1 MLFPFTYR
9 PTALHANKKVVHV
22 VSQQEFKAEDLPDLN
37 CQEVA
42 KAAVQI
48 QKVYRGF
55 QTRKQIKQSNDDLP
69 DLKSKDV
76 ADAAVKIQAGNKGMR
91 TRKGSPESK
100 KSKPREQEK
109 RAPGAKKVCRQADVA
124 TPCCFTASCPCMQVC
139 FIPIPGYSFSYELNS
154 LAGTG
159 PDRTLAAEVPSRR
172 IPFCSTNGVLHA
184 RK

>member
-76 ADAAVKIQAGNKGMR
+76 ADAAVKIQAVYRYKIVYFQIFDYFSFFLKN
-91 TRKGSPESK
+91 
-100 KSKPREQEK
+100 
-109 RAPGAKKVCRQADVA
+109 APK
-124 TPCCFTASCPCMQVC
+124 
-139 FIPIPGYSFSYELNS
+139 
-154 LAGTG
+154 
-159 PDRTLAAEVPSRR
+159 
-172 IPFCSTNGVLHA
+172 H
-184 RK
+184 

>member
-1 MLFPFTYR
+1 MLCIFTKIYVAKNNDFYLFIVVEAKIFKIIAQFIYRYVICIGSSIFSTKIFNILLFPFTYR

-76 ADAAVKIQAGNKGMR
+76 ADAAVKIQAVYRYKI
-91 TRKGSPESK
+91 
-100 KSKPREQEK
+100 
-109 RAPGAKKVCRQADVA
+109 V
-124 TPCCFTASCPCMQVC
+124 
-139 FIPIPGYSFSYELNS
+139 
-154 LAGTG
+154 
-159 PDRTLAAEVPSRR
+159 
-172 IPFCSTNGVLHA
+172 
-184 RK
+184 

>member
-76 ADAAVKIQAGNKGMR
+76 ADAAVKIQAVYRYEIVYIFSNFSLFFFSFLKN
-91 TRKGSPESK
+91 
-100 KSKPREQEK
+100 
-109 RAPGAKKVCRQADVA
+109 APQSIEG
-124 TPCCFTASCPCMQVC
+124 
-139 FIPIPGYSFSYELNS
+139 
-154 LAGTG
+154 
-159 PDRTLAAEVPSRR
+159 AEVGANNLCT
-172 IPFCSTNGVLHA
+172 FMQ
-184 RK
+184 

>member
-1 MLFPFTYR
+1 MLCIFTKIYVAKNNDFYLFIVVEAKIFKIIAQFIYRYVICIGSSIFSTQSLNILLFPFTYR

-76 ADAAVKIQAGNKGMR
+76 ADAAVKIQAVYRYKI
-91 TRKGSPESK
+91 
-100 KSKPREQEK
+100 
-109 RAPGAKKVCRQADVA
+109 V
-124 TPCCFTASCPCMQVC
+124 
-139 FIPIPGYSFSYELNS
+139 
-154 LAGTG
+154 
-159 PDRTLAAEVPSRR
+159 
-172 IPFCSTNGVLHA
+172 
-184 RK
+184 